1 MSSLLD
7 KAKTAYF
14 ALKSKLPYS
23 ENLSVKTWLQL
34 FNSMITPIL
43 TYGSEVWISEF
54 KPNFEALDKSK
65 LEKTQNSIFK
75 NILGVHG
82 KSSNLAVRCELGT
95 LPISIKCYQL
105 MFKYYERLSN
115 IGERSGGPHEILK
128 AAFEV
133 DKTLTNKENSWSYK
147 LSELMKYIGI
157 SFNKH
162 CNINFKQKLEDFYK
176 NKIIFELSKIK
187 DGNCGKL
194 LFFSKIYT
202 KFKQQEY
209 LNFNIPKYLRKKL
222 TKLRISA
229 HSLAIET
236 GRYARPKIPSNER
249 FCKFCTGKIEN
260 EIHILIE
267 CPQYNKFRSNIKLMI

>member
-1 MSSLLD
+1 MNLKKTKIIIFSKNKVNKENFYFYYSSNAIEIVDCYKYLGVDFHSSGKFIQAVSSLSD
-7 KAKTAYF
+7 KAKKAYF

-105 MFKYYERLSN
+105 MYKYYERLSD
-115 IGERSGGPHEILK
+115 IGERSGGPHEIFK

-133 DKTLTNKENSWSYK
+133 DKTLTNRENSWSYK
-147 LSELMKYIGI
+147 LSELMKYIAKNSIVIVI
-157 SFNKH
+157 SNR
-162 CNINFKQKLEDFYK
+162 N
-176 NKIIFELSKIK
+176 
-187 DGNCGKL
+187 
-194 LFFSKIYT
+194 
-202 KFKQQEY
+202 
-209 LNFNIPKYLRKKL
+209 
-222 TKLRISA
+222 
-229 HSLAIET
+229 
-236 GRYARPKIPSNER
+236 
-249 FCKFCTGKIEN
+249 
-260 EIHILIE
+260 
-267 CPQYNKFRSNIKLMI
+267 